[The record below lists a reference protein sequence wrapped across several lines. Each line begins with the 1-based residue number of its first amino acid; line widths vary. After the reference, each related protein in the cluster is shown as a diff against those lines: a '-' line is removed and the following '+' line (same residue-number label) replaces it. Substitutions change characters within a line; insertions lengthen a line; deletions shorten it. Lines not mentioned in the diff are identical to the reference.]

1 MEASLVILTH
11 PALGALHQR
20 EESFA
25 LFAIAIA
32 LVHLRLRFVLSD
44 VLVGDDPLVGSGH
57 EFRDFDGVEGGA
69 DLAGVDVSRG
79 ILHLRMGL
87 RRYF

>member
-1 MEASLVILTH
+1 MEAPLVILTH
-11 PALGALHQR
+11 PALGALHQC
-20 EESFA
+20 EESLA
-25 LFAIAIA
+25 LFAIVA